1 MQSNGIL
8 EQRYKLILGTNSNH
22 TSTSIHLVDYH
33 AQSGSDIKKI
43 DRLKIS
49 KRKYTNEAYSSFCL
63 TLLTLTACGQSD
75 SKNVVNQYQLVQ
87 GSTMDDEF
95 GPYNDSIQF
104 MGISG
109 NDTIFGSTK
118 DDTMRLGIGNN
129 TVSAL
134 YGDDEIHLQ
143 SWGNKLDAGPGFD
156 TLFVQLTSLETIL
169 VDLDNNSMSQ
179 KTQSLNL
186 NNRLQNFEK
195 LDMTGSVANID
206 FLSTAGLKTLQL
218 GAGND
223 RVSINQ
229 HLDFVDSGL
238 GSDTIILGSSYS
250 QKEVKINLEE
260 GSISFQNSGN
270 EDVRISGFENVESN
284 VNVPVYLVGDANDNI
299 LVAGTGADN
308 LYGAG
313 GNDILVGGS
322 NSDVFIFTEE
332 SVSAGMD
339 RILDFQTGIGGD
351 VIKINF
357 SGNLT
362 STGLSFRKID
372 LSIETKKLLGNN
384 SDILLL
390 TGSTFENE
398 IQVLE
403 ELNGAGGLFENSE
416 QLNNTAQICLWEN
429 ITENNITIS
438 IVKDVISDGNFADTI
453 LNVVE
458 LSGLNQ
464 LSFQEL
470 SMSNFDIA

>member
-1 MQSNGIL
+1 
-8 EQRYKLILGTNSNH
+8 
-22 TSTSIHLVDYH
+22 
-33 AQSGSDIKKI
+33 
-43 DRLKIS
+43 
-49 KRKYTNEAYSSFCL
+49 
-63 TLLTLTACGQSD
+63 
-75 SKNVVNQYQLVQ
+75 
-87 GSTMDDEF
+87 
-95 GPYNDSIQF
+95 
-104 MGISG
+104 
-109 NDTIFGSTK
+109 
-118 DDTMRLGIGNN
+118 
-129 TVSAL
+129 
-134 YGDDEIHLQ
+134 
-143 SWGNKLDAGPGFD
+143 
-156 TLFVQLTSLETIL
+156 
-169 VDLDNNSMSQ
+169 
-179 KTQSLNL
+179 
-186 NNRLQNFEK
+186 
-195 LDMTGSVANID
+195 
-206 FLSTAGLKTLQL
+206 
-218 GAGND
+218 
-223 RVSINQ
+223 
-229 HLDFVDSGL
+229 
-238 GSDTIILGSSYS
+238 
-250 QKEVKINLEE
+250 
-260 GSISFQNSGN
+260 
-270 EDVRISGFENVESN
+270 
-284 VNVPVYLVGDANDNI
+284 
-299 LVAGTGADN
+299 
-308 LYGAG
+308 
-313 GNDILVGGS
+313 
-322 NSDVFIFTEE
+322 
-332 SVSAGMD
+332 MD